1 MNVPVERSQ
10 ARASHQP
17 RRRKRGLILVLG
29 FCCGLSACAY
39 NPMQEMPNHWHGES
53 GWLPPP
59 IEEPVEE
66 PAQESAPIASPP
78 IASLE
83 KYRFSVA
90 RDEGVVGS
98 LGVMTL
104 QQGDTLPDIA
114 RHFGLGYEEI
124 VAANPELD
132 PWLPDASG
140 RALIPVQFV
149 LPQAPRRGLVINLA
163 AMRLFYFPA
172 KGNGAEVVT
181 HPIGIGREGRATP
194 TGAMRIARKI
204 KNPTWYPTKNI
215 RDDHL
220 RRGDPLPAA
229 VPPGSDNPLGKY
241 ALYLNRQM
249 YLIHGTNKPYSVGL
263 RASNG
268 CIRLY
273 PEDASKLYSRVPLN
287 EPVYIVNQPYLVG
300 WRDGIVYLQA
310 YRSHEEL
317 NEKSLKKTLR
327 ANLKKWERDQ
337 NQPLDWGKIER
348 ILQEGLGIPLPI
360 TAGTPPVDAMFAGAQ
375 PVARPDRWFG
385 QPESAPKAGNGWYVS
400 AAVMSSETAAQRLAA
415 MLNHQGPPMPAQVV
429 PSGERHQVIAGPFAN
444 ARAAKTAV
452 KRLKVDLELD
462 GHIIAPGNKR
472 AAKPSAEP
480 PYVKRFFPTPSSTR
494 PFGKNTSAA
503 PSAAIS
509 QVNTEAGPLAGKH
522 RRSAISLYRESEPP
536 RPEQQQ

>member
-1 MNVPVERSQ
+1 MENGPNSADTSGMRGEARLNVPVERSQ
-10 ARASHQP
+10 PRASNQP
-17 RRRKRGLILVLG
+17 RRRKRGLILILG

-39 NPMQEMPNHWHGES
+39 RPMQEMSNHWHGEW

-59 IEEPVEE
+59 IKEPMEE
-66 PAQESAPIASPP
+66 PAQESAPVASPP

-83 KYRFSVA
+83 KHRFSVA
-90 RDEGVVGS
+90 KDEGVVGS
-98 LGVMTL
+98 FGVITL
-104 QQGDTLPDIA
+104 QQGDTLPDVA

-149 LPQAPRRGLVINLA
+149 LPRAPRRGLVINLA

-181 HPIGIGREGRATP
+181 YPIGIGREGRATP
-194 TGAMRIARKI
+194 SGAMRIARKI

-220 RRGDPLPAA
+220 RWGDPLPAA
-229 VPPGSDNPLGKY
+229 VPPGPNNPLGKY

-273 PEDASKLYSRVPLN
+273 PEDASKLYSQIPLN

-300 WRDGIVYLQA
+300 WRDGVVYLQA

-317 NEKSLKKTLR
+317 NEKSLKKTVR
-327 ANLKKWERDQ
+327 ANLKKWEQDQ

-360 TAGTPPVDAMFAGAQ
+360 AAGTPPIDAVLAGAQ
-375 PVARPDRWFG
+375 PIVRPDKWFG
-385 QPESAPKAGNGWYVS
+385 QPESARKASNGWYVS

-415 MLNHQGPPMPAQVV
+415 ILNHQGPPIPAQVV

-444 ARAAKTAV
+444 AKAAKTAV

-462 GHIIAPGNKR
+462 GRILPPKASRQLSRPPNLPPGKR
-472 AAKPSAEP
+472 VFRT
-480 PYVKRFFPTPSSTR
+480 Y
-494 PFGKNTSAA
+494 
-503 PSAAIS
+503 
-509 QVNTEAGPLAGKH
+509 
-522 RRSAISLYRESEPP
+522 RSRTDQ
-536 RPEQQQ
+536 PEDGTGGNGGDERLRSR

>member
-1 MNVPVERSQ
+1 MS
-10 ARASHQP
+10 
-17 RRRKRGLILVLG
+17 
-29 FCCGLSACAY
+29 
-39 NPMQEMPNHWHGES
+39 NHWHGEW

-59 IEEPVEE
+59 IEEPVKE
-66 PAQESAPIASPP
+66 PVEESAPIASPP

-83 KYRFSVA
+83 KHRFSVTK
-90 RDEGVVGS
+90 DEGVVGS
-98 LGVMTL
+98 FGVITL

-132 PWLPDASG
+132 PWVPSANS
-140 RALIPVQFV
+140 RTLIPVQFV
-149 LPQAPRRGLVINLA
+149 LPRAPRRGVVINLA
-163 AMRLFYFPA
+163 AMRMFHFPA

-181 HPIGIGREGRATP
+181 YPVGIGREGRATP

-229 VPPGSDNPLGKY
+229 VPPGPDNPLGKY

-300 WRDGIVYLQA
+300 WRDGVVYLQA
-310 YRSHEEL
+310 YPSHEEL
-317 NEKSLKKTLR
+317 NEKLLKKTLR

-348 ILQEGLGIPLPI
+348 IVQEGLGIPLPI
-360 TAGTPPVDAMFAGAQ
+360 TAGTPPVDAVLAGAQ
-375 PVARPDRWFG
+375 PIVRPDKWFG
-385 QPESAPKAGNGWYVS
+385 QPEPAPEASNGWYVF
-400 AAVMSSETAAQRLAA
+400 AAETASEMTAQRLAA
-415 MLNHQGPPMPAQVV
+415 VLNHQGPPIPTRAVLN
-429 PSGERHQVIAGPFAN
+429 GERYQVIAGPFAN
-444 ARAAKTAV
+444 AKAAKTAV
-452 KRLKVDLELD
+452 KRLKVDLELE
-462 GHIIAPGNKR
+462 GHIIAPRSKQ
-472 AAKPSAEP
+472 ATKPSAEP
-480 PYVKRFFPTPSSTR
+480 AVRETVFP
-494 PFGKNTSAA
+494 
-503 PSAAIS
+503 
-509 QVNTEAGPLAGKH
+509 NTELDSPVW
-522 RRSAISLYRESEPP
+522 
-536 RPEQQQ
+536 